1 MDQVN
6 QVLWDKTLFKHIAD
20 VDNLYGYVHSMLD
33 RAHSEEERNDR
44 DLSADPV
51 PGPHS
56 TLTLLGYLMVIKA
69 PTLPMLAKGQDFLT
83 CRVADL
89 AKDYD
94 GSRNFPAPFYK
105 ASQRLCLK
113 NGWHLGSFL
122 LSMQNN
128 IAYCEHRCTKLTPE
142 VAKSERSFEEAP
154 IFERVA
160 TSADQN
166 DEELQWPKRGIT
178 SKKLRRE
185 QVEQAIVDE
194 LPELSSGWTVAELMR
209 AIEKSLELRAEEL
222 TKHKGLIEAILDRR
236 QHQELEDAIGLCMDT
251 AEEEGNS
258 LRGVHDDQFLAAL
271 QTHLN
276 IPPAAF
282 SKCTEEA
289 LQIWKQRKEA
299 METAVPEVV
308 AADYV
313 HEISPA
319 IMVVLGGA
327 ASSRKSPNNAF
338 AVHMIQN
345 SKNAD
350 TTMKDSYLVEA
361 TLKGC
366 RTSILNNGGFACVS
380 DELSNTLQTPWS
392 DHSAGINFL
401 SKSKLNTFSQAEHDS
416 VVTAAGRMCLN
427 SYKTMVKLWGQLEA
441 AEWVLRPTPNGF
453 PKRQGAC

>member
-1 MDQVN
+1 
-6 QVLWDKTLFKHIAD
+6 
-20 VDNLYGYVHSMLD
+20 
-33 RAHSEEERNDR
+33 
-44 DLSADPV
+44 
-51 PGPHS
+51 
-56 TLTLLGYLMVIKA
+56 MVIKA

-128 IAYCEHRCTKLTPE
+128 IAYCKHRCTKLTPE

-194 LPELSSGWTVAELMR
+194 LPDLSSGWTVAELMR

-258 LRGVHDDQFLAAL
+258 LRGVHDDQFLAAWQHCGL
-271 QTHLN
+271 TSTSPLLPFPSAQKKRCRFGSSARRPWRQPFLRWWQPTMSMRFRL
-276 IPPAAF
+276 PLWLSWAAPLLRG
-282 SKCTEEA
+282 S
-289 LQIWKQRKEA
+289 RR
-299 METAVPEVV
+299 
-308 AADYV
+308 
-313 HEISPA
+313 
-319 IMVVLGGA
+319 IMPL
-327 ASSRKSPNNAF
+327 
-338 AVHMIQN
+338 
-345 SKNAD
+345 
-350 TTMKDSYLVEA
+350 
-361 TLKGC
+361 
-366 RTSILNNGGFACVS
+366 
-380 DELSNTLQTPWS
+380 LST
-392 DHSAGINFL
+392 
-401 SKSKLNTFSQAEHDS
+401 
-416 VVTAAGRMCLN
+416 
-427 SYKTMVKLWGQLEA
+427 
-441 AEWVLRPTPNGF
+441 
-453 PKRQGAC
+453 